1 MSVFEQLHPFVSLF
15 QACGMIPYTIERNL
29 ATQKFAKFTFS
40 FKHRTTWWFV
50 LISISQVLCIVAM
63 GCSSNNVG
71 ESLSTDKTMPVTVL
85 ILFSVTHMSRIA
97 ELLLSRCIVLRFH
110 RLRNAVEAVQEVES
124 LFGEK
129 YLAQHNRNSITAR
142 FIIGF
147 ILVNIPVSCFC
158 QI

>member
-1 MSVFEQLHPFVSLF
+1 
-15 QACGMIPYTIERNL
+15 MIPYTIEQDL

-40 FKHRTTWWFV
+40 FKHRITWWFV

-71 ESLSTDKTMPVTVL
+71 DSLSTDKTMPVTVL

-97 ELLLSRCIVLRFH
+97 ELLLSRCIVLRFR